1 MEAEIQSS
9 NNKTIDDYIELVEQL
24 NRQLSAL
31 KQEHELLKEENL
43 SLINDLIDLL
53 ERTERTNRGHNDS
66 VILPMSGMEKI

>member
-31 KQEHELLKEENL
+31 KQEYELLKEENL